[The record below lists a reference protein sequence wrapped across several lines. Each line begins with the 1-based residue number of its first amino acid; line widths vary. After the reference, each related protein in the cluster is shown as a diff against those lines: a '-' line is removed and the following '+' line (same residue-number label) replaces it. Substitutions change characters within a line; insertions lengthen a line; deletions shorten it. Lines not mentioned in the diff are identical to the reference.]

1 MLNDSV
7 MIQQF
12 LDYLRYER
20 NRSPKTVEGYEGDL
34 IAFERYFKNLDN
46 HLSWELV
53 DSDVIRD
60 WMESMMDKGN
70 NATSVKRRL
79 SALRSFYRF
88 ALMRGLVEKDP
99 AHIVEGP
106 RCSRPLPQFLKESEI
121 NRLLDDVE
129 WGNDYNDVLAHTI
142 IMMFYTT
149 GIRVSELVGLDNTSV
164 DVDACEIK
172 VTGKG
177 NKQRVIPFAQ
187 ELKDA
192 LCAYRAL
199 RDAKIEPQSD
209 AFFLSKTGKS
219 LSVATVR
226 EIVKRC
232 LSLVCTL
239 KKKSPHVLRHT
250 FATAM
255 LNNGASI
262 ESVRK
267 LLGHESASTT
277 EIYTHTTFEQL
288 KRVYKKAH
296 PRA

>member
-1 MLNDSV
+1 

-20 NRSPKTVEGYEGDL
+20 NRSLKTVEGYEGDL
-34 IAFERYFKNLDN
+34 IAFERFFKNLDT
-46 HLSWELV
+46 HLSWESV

-88 ALMRGLVEKDP
+88 ALMRGFVEKDP
-99 AHIVEGP
+99 AHVVEGP
-106 RCSRPLPQFLKESEI
+106 KCSRPLPQFLKESEI

-129 WGNDYNDVLAHTI
+129 WGDDYNDVLAHTI
-142 IMMFYTT
+142 IITFYTT
-149 GIRVSELVGLDNTSV
+149 GVRVSELVGLDDTSV
-164 DVDACEIK
+164 DTQACEIK

-177 NKQRVIPFAQ
+177 NKQRIIPFGE
-187 ELKDA
+187 ELKEAIEIYLDRRNAEVASQDA
-192 LCAYRAL
+192 
-199 RDAKIEPQSD
+199 
-209 AFFLSKTGKS
+209 AFFLNKNGKQ
-219 LSVATVR
+219 LTAAAVR
-226 EIVKRC
+226 AMVKKY